1 MSPYQFAALILVVI
15 GPVLAVARASN
26 IPPSLLL
33 FGVGLASTA
42 LPGLPQLRIDPQ
54 LVLNLFLPPLIYAS
68 AVRLS
73 RHLLRFVFVPGILIG
88 ALTVLATVGIV
99 AVSARFVILPGLS
112 WTAGLLLGVV
122 VSVFDTRIFQEA
134 KGAPHVP
141 RAIADTLKAR
151 ELVARLVILATFAL
165 VLEGASSDRLPVMAL
180 LEHYAL
186 DLPAGILVG
195 LLIGAGMGLLRQRI
209 DTAPVEI
216 AVSVATPYAAALAA
230 VAFGVS
236 AVGAVTAAALVISA
250 VRIDTRTGAPI
261 SSSETRISAVA
272 FWEQASLMVSSALFL
287 LAGRALP
294 EALVTIETWSPW
306 RLGLATVALLS
317 LVLLVQAVFSYVST
331 WAQPVAEACGQSS
344 RRRAAA
350 AAVMTWS
357 STRSVI
363 GLVIA
368 LAVPTSLTD
377 GATFPER
384 DLILVVAALA
394 IVGSVL
400 LQGFTLR
407 AVVDK
412 AGLGGEQEQTREE
425 SEARSAMEA
434 AYASPDQRHA
444 NGFDAARQALL
455 QLRKQNRIGDEV
467 MVGMLRETDLKS
479 RAVEEGAAP
488 AGPTK
493 P

>member
-1 MSPYQFAALILVVI
+1 
-15 GPVLAVARASN
+15 
-26 IPPSLLL
+26 
-33 FGVGLASTA
+33 
-42 LPGLPQLRIDPQ
+42 
-54 LVLNLFLPPLIYAS
+54 
-68 AVRLS
+68 
-73 RHLLRFVFVPGILIG
+73 
-88 ALTVLATVGIV
+88 
-99 AVSARFVILPGLS
+99 
-112 WTAGLLLGVV
+112 
-122 VSVFDTRIFQEA
+122 
-134 KGAPHVP
+134 
-141 RAIADTLKAR
+141 
-151 ELVARLVILATFAL
+151 LVILATFAL

-250 VRIDTRTGAPI
+250 VRINTRTGAPI

-357 STRSVI
+357 SARSVI

-479 RAVEEGAAP
+479 RAVEEAAAASP
-488 AGPTK
+488 IK

>member
-1 MSPYQFAALILVVI
+1 
-15 GPVLAVARASN
+15 
-26 IPPSLLL
+26 
-33 FGVGLASTA
+33 
-42 LPGLPQLRIDPQ
+42 
-54 LVLNLFLPPLIYAS
+54 
-68 AVRLS
+68 
-73 RHLLRFVFVPGILIG
+73 
-88 ALTVLATVGIV
+88 
-99 AVSARFVILPGLS
+99 
-112 WTAGLLLGVV
+112 
-122 VSVFDTRIFQEA
+122 
-134 KGAPHVP
+134 
-141 RAIADTLKAR
+141 
-151 ELVARLVILATFAL
+151 
-165 VLEGASSDRLPVMAL
+165 
-180 LEHYAL
+180 
-186 DLPAGILVG
+186 
-195 LLIGAGMGLLRQRI
+195 
-209 DTAPVEI
+209 
-216 AVSVATPYAAALAA
+216 
-230 VAFGVS
+230 
-236 AVGAVTAAALVISA
+236 
-250 VRIDTRTGAPI
+250 
-261 SSSETRISAVA
+261 
-272 FWEQASLMVSSALFL
+272 MVSSALFL

-479 RAVEEGAAP
+479 RAVEEAAAASP
-488 AGPTK
+488 IK